1 MALALG
7 LAGGGARA
15 GIGGSIGLC
24 DPARELAVAVTVN
37 HLTGS
42 RAVAKRVMALVAEEL
57 RLGGRYD
64 L

>member
-1 MALALG
+1 MGRSAF
-7 LAGGGARA
+7 
-15 GIGGSIGLC
+15 GLC

-37 HLTGS
+37 HLAGS